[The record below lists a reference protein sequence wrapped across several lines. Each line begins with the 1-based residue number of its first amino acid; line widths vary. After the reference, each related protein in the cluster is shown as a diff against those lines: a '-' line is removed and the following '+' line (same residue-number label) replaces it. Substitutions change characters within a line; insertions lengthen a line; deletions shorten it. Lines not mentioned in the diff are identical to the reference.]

1 MEKCI
6 SIDCRYTVI
15 IDFSVEQEPSLRGDR
30 EFILVEFAL
39 RQHILVFEIR

>member
-15 IDFSVEQEPSLRGDR
+15 IDSSAEQEPSLRGER
-30 EFILVEFAL
+30 ERIHFS
-39 RQHILVFEIR
+39 RIRMMTAYTSI